1 MKQLIKFQDNWADE
15 FNVEAFAVKDYQEI
29 EKLFALAKIYFDL
42 FPGQELEIGF
52 GTNETLTFCDYEDY
66 RSRFTVTDLTES
78 EVEVFQKHFPQYLP
92 EILPVFGT
100 GSGVFEFGI
109 FYDHF
114 FNLYDEGNLSDDI
127 IDKLKQ
133 IEPVQFETWFNMTDT

>member
-1 MKQLIKFQDNWADE
+1 MKQLIKFEDNWADE

-52 GTNETLTFCDYEDY
+52 GTNEELTFRDYEDY
-66 RSRFTVTDLTES
+66 RSKFTVTDLTES
-78 EVEVFQKHFPQYLP
+78 EVEVFREHFPQYLP
-92 EILPVFGT
+92 EYLPVFGT
-100 GSGVFEFGI
+100 GSGVFEFDV
-109 FYDHF
+109 FCDHF
-114 FNLYDEGNLSDDI
+114 FNLYNEGNLSDDI

-133 IEPVQFETWFNMTDT
+133 IEPEFETWFNMTNT